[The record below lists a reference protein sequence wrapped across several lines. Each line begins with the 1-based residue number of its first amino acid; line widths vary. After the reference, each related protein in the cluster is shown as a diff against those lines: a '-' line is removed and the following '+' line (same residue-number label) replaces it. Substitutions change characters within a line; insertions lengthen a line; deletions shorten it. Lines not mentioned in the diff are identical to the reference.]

1 MTRIARW
8 ARQVGVA
15 RAVCVLLL
23 FGLVALRVAD
33 PRPIEELR
41 LRTFD
46 LFQVLR
52 PREQTVRPVVIA
64 DIDEAS
70 LKEIGQW
77 PWPRTVVADLVTR
90 LREAGAVAVGF
101 DIVFAEPDRM
111 SPAVAAGSFRGLD
124 NETREKLAALPSN
137 DTVFADAIKKADGI
151 VVGQAGSAT
160 PAPRTDAEMTLQT
173 GFAVRGPDP
182 RPFLVS
188 FAGLLRNVPAI
199 EQAAAGRGLF
209 SINPERD
216 GIVRRVPV
224 VMEAQDALVP
234 SLTMEML
241 RVVTRSGAILV
252 RTDQAGVRAVAVPG
266 LEVPTDRNG
275 QFWVYFNKH
284 DPARFV
290 SATDILN
297 GRMPADRVRGRLVL
311 IGTSAVGL
319 LDIKTTPAEPA
330 MPGVEVHAQILE
342 NVLTKSLLASPGYAL
357 GGEIIAAVVLGLAII
372 VAAPMLPAA
381 IVVALGAVLI
391 AGLIA
396 MSWYFFLAHNLL
408 VDFTYPLISC
418 WLIYLVLSFVN
429 YFREQQQRQQIRSA
443 FGFYLSPPLVEQL
456 ARSPE
461 KLVLGGEERRMTIL
475 FSDVRGFT
483 TISEHYKDDPQGLT
497 HLMNRFLTPLTN
509 AIIERKGT
517 IDKYIGDAIM
527 AFWNAPVDDAEHEAN
542 ACDAALEMLVRAETL
557 NVELKREAEANGG
570 VYMPLRIGIGLNSGP
585 CVVGN
590 MGSDFRF
597 NYSVLGDTVNLA
609 SRLESRTKDYRLSL
623 VIGARTAERAKAKF
637 ATMEIDL
644 IQVKGKKQPE
654 TVFTVLGR
662 AEVADDPRCAEL
674 FDLNTQ
680 MLACYRKQNWE
691 EARNLIDRCRKVAN
705 GFGVDGLYEMSA
717 STRCTPSASKFIAP
731 RRRRRIGPAC
741 TKPSPSS
748 AILHSF
754 RASGIQTAIAAMGP
768 RLRGD
773 ERRTYVIT
781 AGGRRNAGP

>member
-1 MTRIARW
+1 MKRIARW
-8 ARQVGVA
+8 AREFGIA
-15 RAVCVLLL
+15 RAVCILLL
-23 FGLVALRVAD
+23 FALVPLRIAD
-33 PRPIEELR
+33 PPPIEELR

-46 LFQVLR
+46 LFQVMR
-52 PREQTVRPVVIA
+52 PREQTMRPVVIA

-70 LKEIGQW
+70 LKEVGQW
-77 PWPRTVVADLVTR
+77 PWPRTVIADLVTR
-90 LREAGAVAVGF
+90 LRDYGAVAVGF

-124 NETREKLAALPSN
+124 AQTREKLTALPSN
-137 DTVFADAIKKADGI
+137 DTIFAEAIKKAGGI
-151 VVGQAGSAT
+151 VVGQAGAAA
-160 PAPRTDAEMTLQT
+160 PAPRNDADATLQT
-173 GFAVRGPDP
+173 GFAIRGPDP
-182 RPFLVS
+182 RPFLVT
-188 FAGLLRNVPAI
+188 FPGLLRNIPAI

-224 VMEAQDALVP
+224 VMDAQDGLVP
-234 SLTMEML
+234 SLTIEML
-241 RVVTRSGAILV
+241 RVVSRAGAILI
-252 RTDQAGVRAVAVPG
+252 RTDQTGVRAVAVPG
-266 LEVPTDRNG
+266 LEVPTDKNG
-275 QFWVYFNKH
+275 QFWVHFNSH
-284 DPARFV
+284 DPERYV
-290 SATDILN
+290 SAADILN
-297 GRMPADRVRGRLVL
+297 GRVPADRFRGRLVL
-311 IGTSAVGL
+311 VGTSAVGL
-319 LDIKTTPAEPA
+319 LDIKTTPVEPA
-330 MPGVEVHAQILE
+330 MPGVEVHAEILE
-342 NVLTKSLLASPGYAL
+342 NVLTKSLLASPGYAI
-357 GGEIIAAVVLGLAII
+357 GGEIVAAVVFGLAII
-372 VAAPMLPAA
+372 VAAPMLPAG
-381 IVVALGAVLI
+381 IVVALGAILI
-391 AGLIA
+391 AGLIGI
-396 MSWYFFLAHNLL
+396 SWYFFVEHHLL
-408 VDFTYPLISC
+408 IDFTYPLISC
-418 WLIYLVLSFVN
+418 WLIYLVLTFVN

-542 ACDAALEMLVRAETL
+542 ACDAALEMLARAEVL
-557 NVELKREAEANGG
+557 NGELKREAEASGG

-623 VIGARTAERAKAKF
+623 VIGSRTAEQAKEKF

-654 TVFTVLGR
+654 LVFTVLGR
-662 AEVADDPRCAEL
+662 VEVAEDPRCNEL
-674 FDLNTQ
+674 RDLNAQ
-680 MLACYRKQNWE
+680 MLAAYRKQQWD
-691 EARNLIDRCRKVAN
+691 EAERLIERCRKLAG
-705 GFGVDGLYEMSA
+705 GFGVDGLYEMYKERIA
-717 STRCTPSASKFIAP
+717 VYRAEPPPQDWTGVYEAESK
-731 RRRRRIGPAC
+731 
-741 TKPSPSS
+741 
-748 AILHSF
+748 
-754 RASGIQTAIAAMGP
+754 
-768 RLRGD
+768 
-773 ERRTYVIT
+773 
-781 AGGRRNAGP
+781 